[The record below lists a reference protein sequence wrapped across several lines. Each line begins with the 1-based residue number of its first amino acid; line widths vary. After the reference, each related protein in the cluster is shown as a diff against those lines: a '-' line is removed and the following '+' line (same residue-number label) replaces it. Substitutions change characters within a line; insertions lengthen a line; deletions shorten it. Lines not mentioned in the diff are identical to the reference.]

1 MSLEEAKKILG
12 VETLA
17 SREELLKR
25 YNHLFKANDEHG
37 SFYLTSKVF
46 RARERIE
53 EEIGEPLETT
63 SGGDTSGGG
72 GSEQDKGPAKELDEG
87 GEKELT
93 ATQRD
98 PFLSR
103 TVIFFFFQFDQY
115 FLNFGVF
122 DFT

>member
-12 VETLA
+12 VESLA

-53 EEIGEPLETT
+53 EEMGEPLESSSNGSDSN
-63 SGGDTSGGG
+63 SGGENEERGG
-72 GSEQDKGPAKELDEG
+72 GPAKEIDAG
-87 GEKELT
+87 QKK
-93 ATQRD
+93 
-98 PFLSR
+98 S
-103 TVIFFFFQFDQY
+103 
-115 FLNFGVF
+115 
-122 DFT
+122 

>member
-25 YNHLFKANDEHG
+25 YNHLFRANDEHG

-53 EEIGEPLETT
+53 EEMGEPLETT
-63 SGGDTSGGG
+63 SGGDSSGGG
-72 GSEQDKGPAKELDEG
+72 GSGEEDKGPAKELDEG
-87 GEKELT
+87 GKK
-93 ATQRD
+93 
-98 PFLSR
+98 S
-103 TVIFFFFQFDQY
+103 
-115 FLNFGVF
+115 
-122 DFT
+122 